1 MSDPASASS
10 ASVEIARAWV
20 CRFALLICASTVVL
34 IFVGGLVTNTG
45 SALAVPDWP
54 TTFGY
59 NMFLYPWSK
68 MVGGIFYEH
77 SHRLIG
83 CIVGLLTLTLALLLW
98 FKEPRRSVRR
108 LGAVALGAVI
118 VQGLLGGLR
127 VILPSSGGQL
137 AVIHGSLAQAFF
149 ALTVTLA
156 LLTSPEWYQN
166 PQKIMAADSVAL
178 KRLCLLTTVFVYMQ
192 IVFGAMLTH
201 MGGLLRAHLL
211 FAALVT
217 IHVFLLARRIMKHHP
232 DQRELMRPAT
242 ILLGLLVVQL
252 VLGIGSYAARFTLLM
267 VPYAPVL
274 GLALPTTHGVTGA
287 LMLAA
292 CLVLTLRAYRL
303 LASPEGVASREF
315 VAEQVRA

>member
-1 MSDPASASS
+1 MSNQGHSLSASGGTD
-10 ASVEIARAWV
+10 SVWIYRLA
-20 CRFALLICASTVVL
+20 FLTSASTVVL

-59 NMFLYPWSK
+59 NMFLYPWSR

-83 CIVGLLTLTLALLLW
+83 SVVGLLTLTLALLLW

-127 VILPSSGGQL
+127 VILPSAGGQL
-137 AVIHGSLAQAFF
+137 AAIHGCLAQAFF
-149 ALTVTLA
+149 ALTATLA
-156 LLTSPEWYQN
+156 LLTSPEWNQTPQN
-166 PQKIMAADSVAL
+166 IMDADSGAL

-192 IVFGAMLTH
+192 IIFGAMLTH
-201 MGGLLRAHLL
+201 MGALLHAHLVV
-211 FAALVT
+211 AALVA

-232 DQRELMRPAT
+232 DQRKLVRPAT
-242 ILLGLLVVQL
+242 IILGLLVVQL
-252 VLGIGSYAARFTLLM
+252 VLGIGSYVARFTSLM

-274 GLALPTTHGVTGA
+274 GMALPTTHRVTGA

-292 CLVLTLRAYRL
+292 CMVLTLRVYRQHL
-303 LASPEGVASREF
+303 SQEDITTLGF
-315 VAEQVRA
+315 IAEQVRA